1 MKGVA
6 IVELPSVSPPSLR
19 YTGTKL
25 TGLDGETGRSND
37 VWGETMKTATK
48 LTHYVICV
56 NNEGNPASLE
66 VRKVYPCLP
75 PQPGDPRSMIRVV
88 DESGEDY
95 LYPANH
101 FMAVNLSAR
110 IVNALVAA

>member
-1 MKGVA
+1 M
-6 IVELPSVSPPSLR
+6 LR

-37 VWGETMKTATK
+37 VLGETMKTARK
-48 LTHYVICV
+48 STHYVICV

-75 PQPGDPRSMIRVV
+75 PQSGDPKSMIRVV